1 MELNKSAGPLISIVI
16 LNYNAEKFLDECI
29 NSIYKTKTVS
39 FEIILVDN
47 ASTNKSYRECIKK
60 FPEIKLIENKKNLGY
75 CEGNNVG
82 IKASKGEFIV
92 VLNPDTIV
100 TPTWLYELI
109 RAYQKNGKGIYQ
121 PKILA
126 TTDHN
131 ILLSSGQFIQLFGFG
146 YSRGKGDKDVQESRN
161 IEKIGYASGTCLF
174 TSKTILEKLDYFDP
188 FLFAYHDDLD
198 LCWRAAMF
206 GINSFYV
213 PTSVIFHP
221 IEGYSFKWSELK
233 FYLMERNRHYCLLT
247 HFTKSNYLKILPS
260 LILVDF
266 AVSLFYLK
274 KGMFITKI
282 KTSLNIL
289 KNLIKIS
296 EQYKKIQSKR
306 IMSDKEILNIFQDE
320 IQIPKWVANEENSD
334 SFNNFLN
341 RLSKITR
348 NFL

>member
-1 MELNKSAGPLISIVI
+1 MKEKSLVSIIV
-16 LNYNAEKFLDECI
+16 LNYNAGKLLLDCI
-29 NSIYKTKTVS
+29 ESIKKSSYS
-39 FEIILVDN
+39 NIEILVVDN
-47 ASTNKSYRECIKK
+47 ISSDGSQIRCKEQ
-60 FPEIKLIENKKNLGY
+60 FPDIKLIQNTKNLGY
-75 CEGNNVG
+75 CGGNNVG
-82 IKASKGEFIV
+82 IRASKGKFVV
-92 VLNPDTIV
+92 VLNPDTVV
-100 TPTWLYELI
+100 TPTWLHELI
-109 RAYQKNGKGIYQ
+109 NAYQANGEGIYQ

-131 ILLSSGQFIQLFGFG
+131 MLLSSGQFIQLFGFG
-146 YSRGKGDKDVQESRN
+146 YSRGKGEKHIQEN
-161 IEKIGYASGTCLF
+161 NGIEKIGYASGTCLF
-174 TSKTILEKLDYFDP
+174 TSKIILEKLDNFDP

-221 IEGYSFKWSELK
+221 IEGYSFKWSKFK
-233 FYLMERNRHYCLLT
+233 FYLMERNRQYCLLT
-247 HFTKSNYLKILPS
+247 HFTKSSYLKMLPS

-282 KTSLNIL
+282 KTSLNII
-289 KNLIKIS
+289 KNLTKIS
-296 EQYKKIQSKR
+296 KRYKKIQSTR
-306 IMSDKEILNIFQDE
+306 TLSDREISNIFQDK
-320 IQIPKWVANEENSD
+320 IQVPKWVASEENSE

-341 RLSKITR
+341 KLSKMTR

>member
-1 MELNKSAGPLISIVI
+1 MNKSSESLVSIVI
-16 LNYNAEKFLDECI
+16 LNYNAGKLLDDCITSINKTEKV
-29 NSIYKTKTVS
+29 N

-47 ASTNKSYRECIKK
+47 ASSDKTYRECKQK
-60 FPEIKLIENKKNLGY
+60 FPNVKLIENEKNLGY

-82 IKASKGEFIV
+82 IRASKGDFIV
-92 VLNPDTIV
+92 VLNPDTV
-100 TPTWLYELI
+100 VNPAWLYELI
-109 RAYQKNGKGIYQ
+109 RAFQENGEGIYQ

-126 TTDHN
+126 TTDHDM
-131 ILLSSGQFIQLFGFG
+131 LLSSGQFIQLFGFG
-146 YSRGKGDKDVQESRN
+146 YSRGKGQKHVQESNN
-161 IEKIGYASGTCLF
+161 IEKISYASGTCLF
-174 TSKTILEKLDYFDP
+174 TSKKILEKLDNFDS

-198 LCWRAAMF
+198 LCWRGAMLD
-206 GINSFYV
+206 INSFYV

-221 IEGYSFKWSELK
+221 IEGYSFKWSKFK
-233 FYLMERNRHYCLLT
+233 FYLMERNRQYCILT
-247 HFTKSNYLKILPS
+247 HFSKSSYLKMLPS

-289 KNLIKIS
+289 KNLTKIS
-296 EQYKKIQSKR
+296 EKYNEIQSNR

-320 IQIPKWVANEENSD
+320 IQVPKWVASEENSE

-341 RLSKITR
+341 KLSKLAKY
-348 NFL
+348 FL

>member
-1 MELNKSAGPLISIVI
+1 MNESTVPLISIVI
-16 LNYNAEKFLDECI
+16 LNYNAEKFLDECLS
-29 NSIYKTKTVS
+29 SIYKTEKAN

-47 ASTNKSYRECIKK
+47 ASTDKSYREYTQK
-60 FPEIKLIENKKNLGY
+60 FSEIKLIENKKNLGY

-82 IKASKGEFIV
+82 IRASKGEFV
-92 VLNPDTIV
+92 VILNPDTVV
-100 TPTWLYELI
+100 TPTWLHELI
-109 RAYQKNGKGIYQ
+109 DAYEANGEGIYQ

-126 TTDHN
+126 TTDHDM
-131 ILLSSGQFIQLFGFG
+131 LLSSGQFIQLFGFG
-146 YSRGKGDKDVQESRN
+146 YSRGKGEKHIQEN
-161 IEKIGYASGTCLF
+161 NGVEKIGYASGTCLF
-174 TSKTILEKLDYFDP
+174 TSKTILKKLDNFDP

-198 LCWRAAMF
+198 LCWRAAMS

-221 IEGYSFKWSELK
+221 IEGYSFKWNKFK
-233 FYLMERNRHYCLLT
+233 FYLMERNRQYCLLT
-247 HFTKSNYLKILPS
+247 HFTKSSYLKMLPS

-289 KNLIKIS
+289 KNISKIS
-296 EQYKKIQSKR
+296 KKYKKIQSTR
-306 IMSDKEILNIFQDE
+306 TLSDREILNLFQDK
-320 IQIPKWVANEENSD
+320 IQVPKWVASEENSE

-341 RLSKITR
+341 KLSRISR
-348 NFL
+348 IFL

>member
-1 MELNKSAGPLISIVI
+1 MNESIGPLISIII
-16 LNYNAEKFLDECI
+16 LNYNAEKFLDECLS
-29 NSIYKTKTVS
+29 SIHKTEIVN

-47 ASTNKSYRECIKK
+47 ASTDKSYRKFTEK
-60 FPEIKLIENKKNLGY
+60 FPEIKLIENEKNLGY
-75 CEGNNVG
+75 CGGNNVG
-82 IKASKGEFIV
+82 IRASKGKFVV
-92 VLNPDTIV
+92 VLNPDTVV
-100 TPTWLYELI
+100 TPTWLHELI
-109 RAYQKNGKGIYQ
+109 NAYQANGEGIYQ

-131 ILLSSGQFIQLFGFG
+131 MLLSSGQFIQLIGFG
-146 YSRGKGDKDVQESRN
+146 YSRGKGEKHIQEN
-161 IEKIGYASGTCLF
+161 NGIEKIGYASGTCLF
-174 TSKTILEKLDYFDP
+174 TSKIILEKLDNFDP

-221 IEGYSFKWSELK
+221 IEGYSFKWSKFK
-233 FYLMERNRHYCLLT
+233 FYLMERNRQYCLLT
-247 HFTKSNYLKILPS
+247 HFAKSSYLKMLPS

-282 KTSLNIL
+282 KTSLNII
-289 KNLIKIS
+289 KNLTKIS
-296 EQYKKIQSKR
+296 KRYRKIQSTR
-306 IMSDKEILNIFQDE
+306 TLSDREISNIFQDK
-320 IQIPKWVANEENSD
+320 IQVPKWVASEENSE

-341 RLSKITR
+341 KLSKMTR